1 MDATKSYNK
10 LKNFVEKLLKKSK
23 QPSDNDSIIN
33 GWKKY
38 HEAITERYEQR
49 KKHLDSIHNPTGEG
63 SYRAYTIDDR
73 NDVNNNIID
82 PEKFTQIVLGA
93 NLHNK
98 TTSPTYV
105 VPYDLL
111 KRLDLIEARTE
122 VLNKINEI
130 IKNHQLYSKT
140 INTYLELISYL
151 LEKIEYYNKEFKKG
165 NYAEKENYYAIQSRL
180 KQLSRQLIGIIEE
193 KNKRDLKS
201 MIAISDI
208 NSIVENVD
216 DKFDII
222 LGGGEDSD
230 CEGECSGCPFTN
242 DGGWIIH

>member
-1 MDATKSYNK
+1 MDATKSYEK
-10 LKNFVEKLLKKSK
+10 LKNFVDKLLKDSK
-23 QPSDNDSIIN
+23 RPSDNDSIIS

-38 HEAITERYEQR
+38 HEAITERYKQR
-49 KKHLDSIHNPTGEG
+49 KDHLANETG
-63 SYRAYTIDDR
+63 SYNFYTTNDI
-73 NDVNNNIID
+73 NDVNNRNIID
-82 PEKFTQIVLGA
+82 PEEFTKIVLGA

-122 VLNKINEI
+122 VLNRINEI
-130 IKNHQLYSKT
+130 IKHHQLYSKT

-180 KQLSRQLIGIIEE
+180 KQLSRQLIGIVEE
-193 KNKRDLKS
+193 KNKKDLRN
-201 MIAISDI
+201 MITMTDI

-222 LGGGEDSD
+222 LGGGE
-230 CEGECSGCPFTN
+230 EEEEQFTN

>member
-1 MDATKSYNK
+1 MDVTESYNK
-10 LKNFVEKLLKKSK
+10 LKSFVDKLLKESK
-23 QPSDNDSIIN
+23 RPSDNDSIIS

-38 HEAITERYEQR
+38 HEAITERYKQR
-49 KKHLDSIHNPTGEG
+49 KKHLDSTYNPEGTGQ
-63 SYRAYTIDDR
+63 YRAYTIDDL
-73 NDVNNNIID
+73 NDVNNKNIID
-82 PEKFTQIVLGA
+82 PEKFTHIVLGA

-122 VLNKINEI
+122 VVNRINEI
-130 IKNHQLYSKT
+130 IKHHQLYSKT

-180 KQLSRQLIGIIEE
+180 KQLSRQLIGIVEE
-193 KNKRDLKS
+193 KNKKDLRNMIS
-201 MIAISDI
+201 MSDI

-216 DKFDII
+216 DKFDVI
-222 LGGGEDSD
+222 LGGGEED
-230 CEGECSGCPFTN
+230 CEDECPFTN
-242 DGGWIIH
+242 DSGWIIH

>member
-1 MDATKSYNK
+1 MDATESYNK
-10 LKNFVEKLLKKSK
+10 LKDFVDKLLKESK
-23 QPSDNDSIIN
+23 RPSDNDSIIS
-33 GWKKY
+33 GWRKY
-38 HEAITERYEQR
+38 HEAITERYKQR
-49 KKHLDSIHNPTGEG
+49 KKHLDSTYNPDGTG
-63 SYRAYTIDDR
+63 SYRAYTIDD
-73 NDVNNNIID
+73 NSIID
-82 PEKFTQIVLGA
+82 PEEFTQIVLGA

-122 VLNKINEI
+122 VVSKINEI

-180 KQLSRQLIGIIEE
+180 KQLSRQLIGILEE

-222 LGGGEDSD
+222 LGGGEDYD
-230 CEGECSGCPFTN
+230 CDGECPFTN